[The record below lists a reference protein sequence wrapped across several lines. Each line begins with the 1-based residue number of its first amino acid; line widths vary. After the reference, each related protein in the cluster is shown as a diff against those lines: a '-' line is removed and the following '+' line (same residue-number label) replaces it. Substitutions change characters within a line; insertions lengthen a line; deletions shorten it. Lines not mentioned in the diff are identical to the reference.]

1 MFRQQISNLS
11 RFTSSTLKY
20 AASST
25 TSFFVPSSWSL
36 QDPGVPS
43 QQLIEFWIADTQR
56 GLDALLNDQFD
67 LAHDIF
73 AQHCSVSPF
82 HAIGYA
88 LMTYVE
94 AMLAFDVQKIQEA
107 THRIAAAENVA
118 RQLGKR
124 VRGSSNN
131 NTVVAGWRSSNK
143 EKQAPGPIHHT
154 SNFDPNQSISIS
166 FSSATTEEQVEDD
179 DSSTQK
185 SSSSGSSTGTVMTAP
200 EEPTEE
206 EQHHSM
212 ADQPL
217 SQTNNGCSKEY
228 RRSVDLLCE
237 LIEVNCMLM
246 SATVQFLGSS
256 WIEYMKATY
265 RLRKSY
271 KMYEHLFE
279 ELVGQ
284 KTSDYANMLRKQRRS
299 SSSTTCHQFKRENA
313 HVNKRFSF
321 FGLPTRKPS
330 MDHLRHSTFRRRSLS
345 SSPLDEN
352 TDTTS
357 RNDRS
362 SALESGVFFGIG
374 LFSLIFS
381 LLPPRV
387 NRILNTLGFHSSRP
401 FALHVLQR
409 SYESR
414 GLYSSLSAL
423 TLLIYYTNLTLFI
436 HPRLFPSSISPE
448 TARSMLNDMKTR
460 YPNNKIW
467 ELLEGKL
474 CKMEGMPRRGVEI
487 LRDSRRRRMDGSGKP
502 VRSEECFAIS
512 DLAQLQALAV
522 YEMGWGQIFL
532 GDYFQASETFF
543 RLESINNWSRAFYH
557 YIATC
562 CMFANEQYDKAGME
576 FHQIPGI
583 LERKRQLGG
592 RLLPNEAFAERKIRR
607 WKEKAQKVAAET
619 LQHPWMTQQQV
630 KERYSLLD
638 GDILKQVVVVNPLWE
653 LIYLWN
659 GVPQLTKEMQ
669 CNMKER
675 LERCIEQQ
683 PSISDIAILHLLL
696 GVVCKELDEHQK
708 AEECFKLVIGL
719 DTQVQEDRWAVPYA
733 MYELAALGCFQLQYQ
748 HNHNI
753 KLNELRSLV
762 NNAEQYFSQQRR
774 STSASPADS
783 AASLEETYVTEDTHD
798 WDSRLHVRCQLLLE
812 KLDECRCSSV

>member
-1 MFRQQISNLS
+1 MRWIHLWLTDNY
-11 RFTSSTLKY
+11 TSIY
-20 AASST
+20 N
-25 TSFFVPSSWSL
+25 
-36 QDPGVPS
+36 
-43 QQLIEFWIADTQR
+43 TQ
-56 GLDALLNDQFD
+56 DALLNDQFD

-73 AQHCSVSPF
+73 AQHCAVSPF

-94 AMLAFDVQKIQEA
+94 AMLAFDVEKIQEA

-124 VRGSSNN
+124 VRGSGSN

-143 EKQAPGPIHHT
+143 EKQASTPIHHA
-154 SNFDPNQSISIS
+154 SSFDPNQSISIS
-166 FSSATTEEQVEDD
+166 FASTTINEEEEVVEDD

-185 SSSSGSSTGTVMTAP
+185 STSSGSSTGTVMTAP

-206 EQHHSM
+206 EEEHHQHPM
-212 ADQPL
+212 VDPPL
-217 SQTNNGCSKEY
+217 PQTNNGCSKEY

-284 KTSDYANMLRKQRRS
+284 KTSDYANTLRKQRRS
-299 SSSTTCHQFKRENA
+299 TPLSSTCKQFKRENA

-321 FGLPTRKPS
+321 FALPTRKPS
-330 MDHLRHSTFRRRSLS
+330 MDQLRHSSFRRRSLS
-345 SSPLDEN
+345 SSPIDEN
-352 TDTTS
+352 TDAAS

-381 LLPPRV
+381 LLPPRGTVKYILDETFRRLKRVLYVV

-502 VRSEECFAIS
+502 VRSEDCFAIS

-522 YEMGWGQIFL
+522 YEMGW
-532 GDYFQASETFF
+532 
-543 RLESINNWSRAFYH
+543 
-557 YIATC
+557 
-562 CMFANEQYDKAGME
+562 
-576 FHQIPGI
+576 
-583 LERKRQLGG
+583 
-592 RLLPNEAFAERKIRR
+592 
-607 WKEKAQKVAAET
+607 
-619 LQHPWMTQQQV
+619 
-630 KERYSLLD
+630 
-638 GDILKQVVVVNPLWE
+638 
-653 LIYLWN
+653 
-659 GVPQLTKEMQ
+659 
-669 CNMKER
+669 
-675 LERCIEQQ
+675 
-683 PSISDIAILHLLL
+683 
-696 GVVCKELDEHQK
+696 
-708 AEECFKLVIGL
+708 
-719 DTQVQEDRWAVPYA
+719 
-733 MYELAALGCFQLQYQ
+733 
-748 HNHNI
+748 
-753 KLNELRSLV
+753 
-762 NNAEQYFSQQRR
+762 
-774 STSASPADS
+774 
-783 AASLEETYVTEDTHD
+783 
-798 WDSRLHVRCQLLLE
+798 
-812 KLDECRCSSV
+812 